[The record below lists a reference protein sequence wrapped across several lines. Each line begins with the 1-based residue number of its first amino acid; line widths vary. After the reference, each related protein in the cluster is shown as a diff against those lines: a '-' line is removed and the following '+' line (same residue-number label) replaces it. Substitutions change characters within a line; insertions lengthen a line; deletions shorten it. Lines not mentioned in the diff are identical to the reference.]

1 MTYFKHHLGE
11 CSKGVIVE
19 VIISGPAYVR
29 LIDTKNFHRYR
40 LGRSFDYWGGIAR
53 KSPLRFRIPE
63 NGRYFVI
70 VDTNGIGGKVDASVQ
85 IFSHPLPGAEHK
97 SDELGVVEL
106 PEKYSE
112 VIDYGV

>member
-1 MTYFKHHLGE
+1 MSYFKHHLGQ

-19 VIISGPAYVR
+19 VILSGLSYVR

-53 KSPLRFRIPE
+53 KSPLRFWIPE

-70 VDTNGIGGKVDASVQ
+70 VDTNGIGGKVEASVQ
-85 IFSHPLPGAEHK
+85 TFQPLPAAEHK
-97 SDELGVVEL
+97 PDELVAVEL
-106 PEKYSE
+106 PEKYSKG
-112 VIDYGV
+112 IY

>member
-1 MTYFKHHLGE
+1 MSYYKHHLGQ
-11 CSKGVIVE
+11 CSKGLIIE
-19 VIISGPAYVR
+19 VMLSGPAYVR
-29 LIDTKNFHRYR
+29 LVDTKNFHRYR

-70 VDTNGIGGKVDASVQ
+70 VDTNGIGGKVTASVQ

-97 SDELGVVEL
+97 PDELVAVEL

-112 VIDYGV
+112 GI

>member
-1 MTYFKHHLGE
+1 MSYYKHHLGE
-11 CSKGVIVE
+11 CAKGLHIE
-19 VIISGPAYVR
+19 VKISGPSYVR

-63 NGRYFVI
+63 NDRYFVI
-70 VDTNGIGGKVDASVQ
+70 VDTNGIGGKVNASVQ
-85 IFSHPLPGAEHK
+85 VFQPLPAAEHK
-97 SDELGVVEL
+97 PDELVAVEL

-112 VIDYGV
+112 GI